1 MTFNTASPH
10 RNYSRCWNINQLA
23 ISCPFRVCLR
33 TRLTLIWLTLIRK
46 PWVYGVNVF
55 HINYRYLCLH
65 FLLKS
70 LQHASPHTFAA
81 DFNAPLPHVSER
93 YGLELRFMVW
103 CPIIFRAG
111 SLDQWAV
118 THSLNEWLLPSQH
131 PGCYRNPTS
140 FDQLNHVLG
149 TLVANLGYFPLGHG
163 PYRPQPHCR
172 RYLLAF
178 GVCQGLVG
186 GEAP

>member
-1 MTFNTASPH
+1 MPLSGFPKDQTNPDPINVDQETLDFRRSSFSLLLSLLIPTFSFEIAPATIASH
-10 RNYSRCWNINQLA
+10 LRSRFQCSPTTQA
-23 ISCPFRVCLR
+23 
-33 TRLTLIWLTLIRK
+33 
-46 PWVYGVNVF
+46 
-55 HINYRYLCLH
+55 
-65 FLLKS
+65 S
-70 LQHASPHTFAA
+70 LS
-81 DFNAPLPHVSER
+81 
-93 YGLELRFMVW
+93 LELRFIVW

-140 FDQLNHVLG
+140 FDQLNYVLG

-163 PYRPQPHCR
+163 PYRPQPHSR
-172 RYLLAF
+172 RYLAPF